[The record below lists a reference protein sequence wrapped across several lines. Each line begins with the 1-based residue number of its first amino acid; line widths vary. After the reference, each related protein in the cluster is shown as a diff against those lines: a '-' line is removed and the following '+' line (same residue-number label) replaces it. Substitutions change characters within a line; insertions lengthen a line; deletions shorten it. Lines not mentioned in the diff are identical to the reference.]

1 MKAKYIYLSLT
12 IIAALAAGLYFYNKY
27 NVAPKID
34 MSKIEV
40 VDSDTVLFDIRALK
54 GKKVIVSFY
63 ASWCP
68 NCITELKEINSIK
81 SEKLSDV
88 TVLAITDESIEKMV
102 NFKNNTHYP
111 FTFVTLTN
119 NFNTFGIFSIP
130 TTYLLNTKG
139 EVVYDNVG
147 YIDWKDE
154 STLEHLKSLMQ

>member
-1 MKAKYIYLSLT
+1 
-12 IIAALAAGLYFYNKY
+12 
-27 NVAPKID
+27 

>member
-1 MKAKYIYLSLT
+1 VKAKYIYLSLT

-34 MSKIEV
+34 ISKIEV
-40 VDSDTVLFDIRALK
+40 VDSDTVLFDIRSLK

-102 NFKNNTHYP
+102 SFKNNTQYP

-154 STLEHLKSLMQ
+154 STLEHLKNLMQ

>member
-1 MKAKYIYLSLT
+1 MKAKYIYISLSLL
-12 IIAALAAGLYFYNKY
+12 AALAIGFYFYQKY

-34 MSKIEV
+34 ISKIEV
-40 VDSDTVLFDIRALK
+40 VDQDTNLFEIPSLK

-68 NCITELKEINSIK
+68 NCLEELKEINQIK
-81 SEKLSDV
+81 NTHLGDV
-88 TVLAITDESIEKMV
+88 TVLCITDESIEKMV
-102 NFKNNTHYP
+102 DFRERTQYP
-111 FTFVTLTN
+111 FTFVTLTR
-119 NFNTFGIFSIP
+119 NFGAFGIHSIP

-154 STLEHLKSLMQ
+154 STCEHLKSLMQ